1 MNIDR
6 TIDNFF
12 KLVKIDSPTGEEER
26 IKAFIADWFTN
37 CGLAIKEDLYGNLY
51 VRISGKKDTE
61 PVFFCAHMDTVEPG
75 RNIKPKINGQYIV
88 SGGPTILGAD
98 NKATIACIFE
108 AVLILR
114 EKKLDHRPLEIIF
127 TRSEEIGN
135 YGAVNFDYSLLKS
148 KKGFCF
154 DSSNPVGTIVTASPH
169 YERFDLSLIGRA
181 AHASRHSEAINA
193 LLILKDLLGTIKI
206 GKLDEDTIF
215 NVGVV
220 NGGKV
225 RNTIPGEITVKGE
238 IRSLSQKKLSA
249 NKFFFEENIKKV
261 IKQYKARYEIK
272 FVKENPGYN
281 FAGSRTTRYIDEVKK
296 KITEAGLQAKT
307 VVTWGVSDANIFN
320 NRGLFCLNMGDGS
333 EFSHSENERMK
344 ITEMENLVKL
354 MLVLVSG

>member
-1 MNIDR
+1 
-6 TIDNFF
+6 
-12 KLVKIDSPTGEEER
+12 
-26 IKAFIADWFTN
+26 
-37 CGLAIKEDLYGNLY
+37 
-51 VRISGKKDTE
+51 
-61 PVFFCAHMDTVEPG
+61 
-75 RNIKPKINGQYIV
+75 
-88 SGGPTILGAD
+88 
-98 NKATIACIFE
+98 
-108 AVLILR
+108 
-114 EKKLDHRPLEIIF
+114 
-127 TRSEEIGN
+127 
-135 YGAVNFDYSLLKS
+135 VNFDYSLLKS